1 MSFKIILITGGNT
14 GLGLEIVRALCR
26 SSKPYKILLAGRS
39 LEKAIAAT
47 EKLAS
52 EQLNSSTTVEP
63 IQLDVED
70 DESINSAFKFVEE
83 QFGRLDVLVNNAGA
97 NFDRELYLG
106 KFSLREAWNKSWAVN
121 TVGSHVVASV
131 FTPLLLKSSD
141 PRLIFIASGTA
152 TLHGQTKEE
161 RFTDRA
167 PAKGWPKEELGWSS
181 YRSAK
186 TGMNMMMREWAR
198 VLKEDKVKVC
208 AVSPGLLATGL
219 GGDQELLRQMGAIDP
234 QIGADLVTSV
244 IEGERDADMGLV
256 INKAGVQPW

>member
-1 MSFKIILITGGNT
+1 MSSNIILITGGNT
-14 GLGLEIVRALCR
+14 GLGLEIARALCQ
-26 SSKPYKILLAGRS
+26 SSKSYKILLAGRS
-39 LEKAIAAT
+39 LEKATAAT

-52 EQLNSSTTVEP
+52 KQLNGSTTVEP

-106 KFSLREAWNKSWAVN
+106 KVSLREAWNKSWAVN
-121 TVGSHVVASV
+121 TVGSHVVSSV
-131 FTPLLLKSSD
+131 FTPLLLKSAD

-161 RFTDRA
+161 
-167 PAKGWPKEELGWSS
+167 
-181 YRSAK
+181 RSAK

-234 QIGADLVTSV
+234 QIGAELVTSV
-244 IEGERDADMGLV
+244 IEGERDTDMGLV
-256 INKAGVQPW
+256 INMAGVQPW